1 MGSRRID
8 CGTEKGPSSLLRKEM
23 GSVLAFGFLVKECGS
38 PSGLR
43 ALFENRQ
50 LK

>member
-23 GSVLAFGFLVKECGS
+23 GSVLSFGFLVKECGS